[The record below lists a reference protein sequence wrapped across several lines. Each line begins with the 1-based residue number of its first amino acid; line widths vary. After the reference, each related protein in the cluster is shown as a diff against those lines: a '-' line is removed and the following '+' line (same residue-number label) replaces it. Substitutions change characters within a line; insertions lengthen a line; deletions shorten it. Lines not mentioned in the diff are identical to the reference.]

1 MKTYK
6 DFKNYWLSSS
16 GFLGQSFSFK
26 TLDLEIEDNLEFLFD
41 NFLKSLSQNVRLKI
55 SLFQNYSF
63 KTSFNCSR
71 ASDIE
76 KKGFLNTTGLIHF
89 EQLNKISFRSALQ
102 INLLKKQGHLT
113 KRLSEIHE
121 SKDSSFS
128 NRLSFKSESP
138 CFFNEFYHLYKPLSV
153 SPLGLK
159 SNRSILGVLKLKNSG
174 NYPLSLKSLALALE
188 SVPKPLSFHI
198 SLEKMSKLKGEKILK
213 MKSREEEEGRGQV
226 SFEKYQKAQKAIS
239 ELELLGEELFYF
251 EVHVLLKRLYEDS
264 LRRDLALALK
274 ALSPLGE
281 WSLESFGAYPSLL
294 ALSPGDKLHY
304 KLIEKSEV
312 LKCFL
317 PYFRFGSSVLEGKNT
332 KEDNKNKKTKK
343 NKEVQNPNKET
354 LTKRKELIKKPFV
367 SGLIYHRRDFS
378 LDVINPFNEKYSNHT
393 GVIIGKSGKGK
404 SVLANLLTKA
414 LFYDNKAFIFLV
426 DVKGSHKKTVDELG
440 GKTYSIDIK
449 NSSGLNPIQKL
460 NSSKESIEIT
470 SNFIEKL
477 LLENEEEALSSAQK
491 NELDK
496 SLINFVNQ
504 IESKSLKTENLEN
517 QSLKAKVLKT
527 NDLKSL
533 DNFYKYFKQARKEKL
548 ARFIT
553 GSLNENL
560 FKACGDTLDNRLL
573 YFNFENISTASNS
586 FIAKAVMA
594 GLMAEFSFKLL
605 NKKPNEKLIFI
616 ADETPFFIKSCFNTF
631 SLLSKNVRK
640 LNGSLILLAQN
651 SKDLVFNG
659 DTSLI
664 DNSEFKVLFSTDGA
678 EKDFKQTFNLSDE
691 EFLILKNLKT
701 IKGLYSQF
709 LLKDSIG
716 SKIGFLRLS
725 KREYVLSN
733 TEPEFLHKLKSLQKL
748 LSINEEKA
756 LEVMSYV

>member
-1 MKTYK
+1 MKIYK
-6 DFKNYWLSSS
+6 DFKNYWISSS

-26 TLDLEIEDNLEFLFD
+26 ALDLEIEDNLEFLFD

-55 SLFQNYSF
+55 SLFQSYSF
-63 KTSFNCSR
+63 KTSFNFSR
-71 ASDIE
+71 AIDIE
-76 KKGFLNTTGLIHF
+76 QKGFLNTRGLIHF
-89 EQLNKISFRSALQ
+89 EQVNKISFKETLKD
-102 INLLKKQGHLT
+102 LLKKQGHLT

-138 CFFNEFYHLYKPLSV
+138 CFFNEFYSLYKPVSI

-159 SNRSILGVLKLKNSG
+159 SSRSILGVLKLKNSG

-198 SLEKMSKLKGEKILK
+198 SLEKMSKLKGEKTLK
-213 MKSREEEEGRGQV
+213 MKSREEAEGRGQV

-264 LRRDLALALK
+264 LRRDLSLALK
-274 ALSPLGE
+274 ALSPLGD
-281 WSLESFGAYPSLL
+281 WSIESFGAYPSLL

-304 KLIEKSEV
+304 KLIEKAQA

-317 PYFRFGSSVLEGKNT
+317 PCFAFGSSVLENKHT
-332 KEDNKNKKTKK
+332 KEDNKNK
-343 NKEVQNPNKET
+343 EVQKSSKET
-354 LTKRKELIKKPFV
+354 LIQNKELKEKPFV
-367 SGLIYHRRDFS
+367 NGLIYHRRDFS

-404 SVLANLLTKA
+404 SVFANLLTKS
-414 LFYDNKAFIFLV
+414 LFYDDKAFIFLV

-449 NSSGLNPIQKL
+449 SSSNLNPIQKL

-470 SNFIEKL
+470 SNFLEKL

-504 IESKSLKTENLEN
+504 IESKSLKPL
-517 QSLKAKVLKT
+517 VLKT
-527 NDLKSL
+527 KDLKSL
-533 DNFYKYFKQARKEKL
+533 DNFYKHFKHPRREKL

-560 FKACGDTLDNRLL
+560 FKSRDDISNERIL
-573 YFNFENISTASNS
+573 YFNFENISTAGNS

-605 NKKPNEKLIFI
+605 NKKPNEKLIFL
-616 ADETPFFIKSCFNTF
+616 EER
-631 SLLSKNVRK
+631 L
-640 LNGSLILLAQN
+640 GSGNCHLKRLY
-651 SKDLVFNG
+651 
-659 DTSLI
+659 
-664 DNSEFKVLFSTDGA
+664 
-678 EKDFKQTFNLSDE
+678 
-691 EFLILKNLKT
+691 FLILSLKY
-701 IKGLYSQF
+701 LY
-709 LLKDSIG
+709 LG
-716 SKIGFLRLS
+716 
-725 KREYVLSN
+725 E
-733 TEPEFLHKLKSLQKL
+733 KSC
-748 LSINEEKA
+748 
-756 LEVMSYV
+756 